1 MPPMDVHATL
11 LDLIGSTPLVRLD
24 KVGAGLPCTLL
35 GKLEMLNPG
44 GSVKD
49 RIGLRMI
56 EAAEREGKLAPGGTI
71 VEPTSGN
78 TGVGLAIA
86 AAIKGYKCIFTMPD
100 KMSHEKIALLRA
112 YGAEVVITPTAV
124 PPESPESYYRVA
136 DRLTEEIPGAF
147 QPNQYHNDN
156 NPFAH
161 YETTGPEI
169 WDQTDGKVTHVV
181 ISVGTGGTVTGA
193 GRYLHERKPDIQIV
207 GADPAGSIFT
217 SDEIHPYLVEGIG
230 KESWPDTLDR
240 DVVDRWVTV
249 NDRDSFLTAR
259 RITAEEGILVGGS
272 AGTAVWA
279 ALEVGKELAAED
291 LMVVILPDSGKS
303 YLSKIYDEAWMREN
317 GFLDRPSTRARIG
330 EVLAAKH
337 RLTPSMPDLVAVPT
351 HEKVGRAI
359 DTLAEFGISQVP
371 VARNEKPEDISEIV
385 GSIQDRSLLE
395 KVLRD
400 GDALVRDVAAV
411 MDGPLPVVQTSA
423 GVEEM
428 FTDLARGA
436 EAVVVAEGSKPI
448 GVLSRADLLE
458 YLAHQP
464 LPR

>member
-1 MPPMDVHATL
+1 MVIHDSL
-11 LDLIGSTPLVRLD
+11 LDAIGSTPLLRMHKIGGHLRCDLV
-24 KVGAGLPCTLL
+24 A
-35 GKLEMLNPG
+35 KLEMLNPG

-49 RIGLRMI
+49 RIGIRMI
-56 EAAEREGKLAPGGTI
+56 EAAEAAGHLGPGGTI

-86 AAIKGYKCIFTMPD
+86 AAIKGYRCIFTMPD

-124 PPESPESYYRVA
+124 PPDSPESYYRVA

-147 QPNQYHNDN
+147 QPNQYHNEE
-156 NPFAH
+156 NPQAH

-169 WDQTDGKVTHVV
+169 WEQTGGKVTHVV
-181 ISVGTGGTVTGA
+181 ISVGTGGTVTGV
-193 GRYLHERKPDIQIV
+193 GRYLHERNPDIQIV

-240 DVVDRWVTV
+240 TVVDRWVTV
-249 NDRDSFLTAR
+249 SDRDSFLTAR
-259 RITAEEGILVGGS
+259 RITAEEGVLVGGS
-272 AGTAVWA
+272 AGTAMWA
-279 ALEVGKELAAED
+279 ALQIAED
-291 LMVVILPDSGKS
+291 LAADDLVVVILPDSGKS
-303 YLSKIYDEAWMREN
+303 YLSKLYDESWMREN
-317 GFLDRPSTRARIG
+317 GFLDRPGTQARIG
-330 EVLAAKH
+330 EVLAEKRRAA
-337 RLTPSMPDLVAVPT
+337 PAMPDLVAVPSN
-351 HEKVGRAI
+351 EKVGRAI
-359 DTLAEFGISQVP
+359 DLLGEFGISQVP
-371 VARNEKPEDISEIV
+371 VARTDKPEDISEIV
-385 GSIQDRSLLE
+385 GSIQDRTLLE

-400 GDALVRDVAAV
+400 RDALVREVAAV
-411 MDGPLPVVQTSA
+411 MDAPMPVVQTSA

-428 FTDLARGA
+428 FTDLSRGA
-436 EAVVVAEGSKPI
+436 EAIVVAQGSKPV

-458 YLAHQP
+458 YLAHQT